1 MLRPRPMPDLR
12 FVLRPASDASYRH
25 FEGHA
30 SVPFDAGAGQV
41 TRAHAWWLGEA
52 ALLAYWDPG
61 EAIPRFADAGLTAE
75 LIEGGETQLYV
86 AFSADAVLVVF
97 RGTQA
102 NRVGDMFDNAQ
113 FGLAPWEHGPG
124 SVHRGFKG
132 ALERVWDRL
141 AGRLG
146 QLAGSRTVWFGG
158 HSLGAALATLAAA
171 RFPQTAGV
179 ATLASPRVGDRL
191 FAAAFDARFGARSL
205 RYANDTDIVTH
216 IPPPAPLPYG
226 HVGQLRYITQDGPI
240 TPQPP
245 ILTHFVRDIFGD
257 VGHLQE
263 VVQALKTGIMRRA
276 PDFLLDHMPRGYTVD
291 IWNDLDAHER
301 RLPDESDPV

>member
-1 MLRPRPMPDLR
+1 VQRPRPTPDLR
-12 FVLRPASDASYRH
+12 FVFRPESDAAYRH
-25 FEGHA
+25 FEGHE
-30 SVPFDAGAGQV
+30 SVPFDAGASQV
-41 TRAHAWWLGEA
+41 TRAHAWWLADA
-52 ALLAYWDPG
+52 ALLTYWDPG
-61 EAIPRFADAGLTAE
+61 EAVARFAAAGLTAE

-102 NRVGDMFDNAQ
+102 DRLGDMFDNAQ
-113 FGLAPWEHGPG
+113 FGLAPWEHGTG
-124 SVHRGFKG
+124 AVHQGFKR
-132 ALERVWDRL
+132 ALDRVWDRL

-179 ATLASPRVGDRL
+179 STIASPRVGDRL

-205 RYANDTDIVTH
+205 RYANDADIVTH
-216 IPPPAPLPYG
+216 VPPALPPPFALPYE
-226 HVGQLRYITQDGPI
+226 HVGQLRHILPDGRITTQAPA
-240 TPQPP
+240 
-245 ILTHFVRDIFGD
+245 LAHFVRDVFGD
-257 VGHLQE
+257 LGHLHE
-263 VVQALKTGIMRRA
+263 VVDALKAGIMRRA

-291 IWNDLDAHER
+291 LWNDRDTHG
-301 RLPDESDPV
+301 PT